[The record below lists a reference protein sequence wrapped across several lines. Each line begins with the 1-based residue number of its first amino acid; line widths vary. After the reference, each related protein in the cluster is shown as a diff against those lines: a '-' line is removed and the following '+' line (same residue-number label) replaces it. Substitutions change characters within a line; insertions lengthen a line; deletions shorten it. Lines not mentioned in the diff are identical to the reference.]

1 MAKTFLLFFSF
12 KEILFTSFH
21 REWCRFET
29 FWTFR
34 RNDNWQR
41 HVICFQLFLVTNTV
55 TAFKPRFCPQSYNEL
70 YWTLLSWFSVI
81 LLKVFSFLLL
91 QVIPLSWEL
100 KVTTGLS
107 VEIHGVCSWCDQA
120 LKEYVFKSKR
130 GISFPLSYKNFW
142 GDTSLELL

>member
-1 MAKTFLLFFSF
+1 MWLKRFCFFFLLKKFYLLASIVNDVTLRPFGPFDGMIIDNAMWSVFSY
-12 KEILFTSFH
+12 
-21 REWCRFET
+21 
-29 FWTFR
+29 FW
-34 RNDNWQR
+34 
-41 HVICFQLFLVTNTV
+41 LPTV

-91 QVIPLSWEL
+91 QVIPLSWGL